1 VEQRKV
7 AQMYKKFLQH
17 AVKNAQAHMD
27 MTMLVIN
34 IKLLLKVTQYPQKT
48 LKENLLNM
56 DQLLVLSLYMK
67 ISSTIKVVYTNIKQV
82 NNLVV
87 MLLKLLVMVK
97 KTDLTIY

>member
-1 VEQRKV
+1 
-7 AQMYKKFLQH
+7 
-17 AVKNAQAHMD
+17 MD

-34 IKLLLKVTQYPQKT
+34 IKPLLKVTQYPQET

>member
-1 VEQRKV
+1 
-7 AQMYKKFLQH
+7 MYKKFLQH
-17 AVKNAQAHMD
+17 AVKNAQALMD

-34 IKLLLKVTQYPQKT
+34 IKLLLKVTQYPQET

>member
-1 VEQRKV
+1 
-7 AQMYKKFLQH
+7 
-17 AVKNAQAHMD
+17 MD

-56 DQLLVLSLYMK
+56 DQLLVHSLYMK

>member
-1 VEQRKV
+1 VDQNKV
-7 AQMYKKFLQH
+7 AQMSNKFLH
-17 AVKNAQAHMD
+17 NVVNNAQALMD
-27 MTMLVIN
+27 TTIVEIN
-34 IKLLLKVTQYPQKT
+34 IKLLLEVTQYHQQT

-56 DQLLVLSLYMK
+56 VQSLVHSLFMK
-67 ISSTIKVVYTNIKQV
+67 ISLTIKVVFTNINQV

>member
-1 VEQRKV
+1 VDQNQV
-7 AQMYKKFLQH
+7 AQMLKKFLQH
-17 AVKNAQAHMD
+17 AVKHAQALMD

-34 IKLLLKVTQYPQKT
+34 IKLLLKVTQYLQKT

-56 DQLLVLSLYMK
+56 DQLLVHSLYMK

>member
-1 VEQRKV
+1 
-7 AQMYKKFLQH
+7 MYKKFLQH

-34 IKLLLKVTQYPQKT
+34 IKLLLKVTQYPQET

>member
-1 VEQRKV
+1 
-7 AQMYKKFLQH
+7 MYKKFPQH
-17 AVKNAQAHMD
+17 AVKNAQALMD

-34 IKLLLKVTQYPQKT
+34 IKLLLKVTQYPQET

-56 DQLLVLSLYMK
+56 DQLLVHSLYMK

>member
-1 VEQRKV
+1 
-7 AQMYKKFLQH
+7 MYKKFLQH
-17 AVKNAQAHMD
+17 AVKNAQALMD

-34 IKLLLKVTQYPQKT
+34 IKLLLKVTQYPQET

-56 DQLLVLSLYMK
+56 DQLLVHSLYMK

-82 NNLVV
+82 NNLVD

>member
-1 VEQRKV
+1 
-7 AQMYKKFLQH
+7 MYKKFLQH

-56 DQLLVLSLYMK
+56 DQLLVHSLYMK

-87 MLLKLLVMVK
+87 MLLKLLVMVM

>member
-1 VEQRKV
+1 VDQNKV
-7 AQMYKKFLQH
+7 VQMFKKFLQH
-17 AVKNAQAHMD
+17 AVKNAQALMD

-56 DQLLVLSLYMK
+56 DQLLVHSLYMK

>member
-1 VEQRKV
+1 
-7 AQMYKKFLQH
+7 MYKKFLQH
-17 AVKNAQAHMD
+17 AVKNAQALMD

-34 IKLLLKVTQYPQKT
+34 IKLLLKVTQYPQET

-56 DQLLVLSLYMK
+56 DQSLVHSLYMK

-82 NNLVV
+82 NNLVD

>member
-1 VEQRKV
+1 
-7 AQMYKKFLQH
+7 MYKKFLQH

-34 IKLLLKVTQYPQKT
+34 IKPLLKVTQYPQET